1 MLPAV
6 QAANARYPEYVRRV
20 RYSNLHVVDFAT
32 VAAIKRASR
41 GKHISMSNA
50 PCQPKPFK
58 ASGTT
63 IADPVPPQLPLSGI
77 CAGKSGDGMREIAFN

>member
-20 RYSNLHVVDFAT
+20 RCSNLHVVGFAT

-63 IADPVPPQLPLSGI
+63 IADPSAAAAPIV
-77 CAGKSGDGMREIAFN
+77 REYAPVSLATE